1 MNFPGHF
8 LPTGGEFEYLLIG
21 MILGVLLADWLIH
34 DPKSRAALLRLIIFL
49 LIAFGLISLIFW
61 R

>member
-34 DPKSRAALLRLIIFL
+34 DPKSRAALLRLIL
-49 LIAFGLISLIFW
+49 GLMLVFIVISFIYW